1 MDAAAFVT
9 AHTRLAAPP
18 AVPELRLHLAADVV
32 ALWERAGDGGALPYW
47 AVAWA
52 GGQALARHV
61 LDRPALVAGRT
72 VLDVAA
78 GSGLVALAAAR
89 AGAAAVTASETDR
102 TATAA
107 LRLNA
112 AANGIAV
119 DIAGDLLDTTPAHQ
133 VVLVGDAFYE
143 AAMAARVQPFLERAA
158 AAGAT
163 VLVGDPGRAHLPHAR
178 YRPLARYDIP
188 VPTTVEATDTART
201 TVWQLVNAT

>member
-1 MDAAAFVT
+1 VDATAFVT

-32 ALWERAGDGGALPYW
+32 TLWERDEDGAALPYW

-72 VLDVAA
+72 VLDIAA

-102 TATAA
+102 TAVAA

-112 AANGIAV
+112 AANGIALV
-119 DIAGDLLDTTPAHQ
+119 DTAGDLLDTTPAHQ
-133 VVLVGDAFYE
+133 VVLAGDAFYE

-163 VLVGDPGRAHLPHAR
+163 VLVGDPGRAYLPRAR
-178 YRPLARYDIP
+178 YRSLARYDIP
-188 VPTTVEATDTART
+188 VPTSVEATDTART
-201 TVWQLVNAT
+201 TVWQLVNA

>member
-1 MDAAAFVT
+1 VDAVAFVT

-32 ALWERAGDGGALPYW
+32 TLWEQAEDGAALPYW

-72 VLDVAA
+72 VLDIAA

-102 TATAA
+102 MAVAA

-112 AANGIAV
+112 AANGFAV
-119 DIAGDLLDTTPAHQ
+119 DTADDLLDTTPAHQ
-133 VVLVGDAFYE
+133 VVLAGDAFYE

-163 VLVGDPGRAHLPHAR
+163 VLVGDPGRAHLPRAR
-178 YRPLARYDIP
+178 YRPLTSYDIP

-201 TVWQLVNAT
+201 TIWQLISA